1 MVRDQHGNQV
11 ERASLRNFLWAYRW
25 DYVVEHNVQLPDE
38 YDEIYQD
45 LEPYWGIDPL
55 DFQKNIEQLEAQENT
70 VVIAKTEQNSFIEV
84 VDYHL
89 PQDSVQML
97 LDRID
102 NVLEFLKDIEH
113 HLPPFRAVF
122 SPHDNPSM
130 LSDYGIKS
138 MALEAAAARF
148 SMFFV
153 TVALQRILLTRC

>member
-1 MVRDQHGNQV
+1 
-11 ERASLRNFLWAYRW
+11 
-25 DYVVEHNVQLPDE
+25 VEHNVQLPDE

-70 VVIAKTEQNSFIEV
+70 VVIGKTDQNSFIEV
-84 VDYHL
+84 IDYHL
-89 PQDSVQML
+89 PQDSAQRL

-102 NVLEFLKDIEH
+102 NVLKLLEDIEH
-113 HLPPFRAVF
+113 DLPPFRAVF

-138 MALEAAAARF
+138 MALEAAAARS

-153 TVALQRILLTRC
+153 TVALQRISLTRC